1 MIVGPGSCATRP
13 GSALAVKCLKTFV
26 LLYRSAVDHSLRGL
40 RIPRPL
46 NFDLGGGALDVAE
59 IATGEF
65 DGVGFKLIGRV
76 RVSYEEGSW
85 NEWYALF
92 QDGRPGWVA
101 EAQGFFM
108 VSFETA
114 APAGR

>member
-1 MIVGPGSCATRP
+1 MAAVGA
-13 GSALAVKCLKTFV
+13 
-26 LLYRSAVDHSLRGL
+26 
-40 RIPRPL
+40 
-46 NFDLGGGALDVAE
+46 
-59 IATGEF
+59 F

-92 QDGRPGWVA
+92 QDGRSGWVA

-114 APAGR
+114 APAGLAERDALTAGKWIDLEGGRYQVMDRKETVCLGSEGELPFGT